1 MEPLYGFR
9 SLESFKQKFKPRPNP
24 LYLVFS
30 DESQLAR
37 IGLGLTRAYLPD
49 TPLRRLAVVGLKASR
64 G

>member
-9 SLESFKQKFKPRPNP
+9 SLESFKQKFSPAPTRSTWSSGTSPSSP
-24 LYLVFS
+24 
-30 DESQLAR
+30 R
-37 IGLGLTRAYLPD
+37 IGLALTRAYLPD